1 MGVNLK
7 HGRVKQTI
15 DVFTKLLGLGLAL
28 ILCLFALQSNLRA
41 SENAGTIVKP
51 SLTAAQVASRMVTMN
66 KRRTEALRSYTSLR
80 TYHLAL
86 HGMINIHADMEVK
99 MTYRYPGTKN
109 FTILSQSGS
118 AFMRNHVLKRLL
130 KAEIQTSRQGKRRL
144 ISVTPYNYK
153 FEMVGYKNDAQG
165 GYYILKATPKRKG
178 KYLFKG
184 RIWVS
189 GRNFA
194 LMHIQGKPAK
204 RVSWWIPKVNI
215 VYNYKRV
222 GGFWFPALNKTVT
235 HVRIFGRSV
244 LTIQYK
250 DYDLTDAR
258 NVQPFTPA
266 KLALTDRGQDLRLIS
281 PDPLR

>member
-1 MGVNLK
+1 MK
-7 HGRVKQTI
+7 HETVKQTM
-15 DVFTKLLGLGLAL
+15 DVYTKLLGLGLAL
-28 ILCLFALQSNLRA
+28 ILCLFALESNLNA
-41 SENAGTIVKP
+41 SENNGTTVRS
-51 SLTAAQVASRMVTMN
+51 SLTAAQVASRMVAMN
-66 KRRTEALRSYTSLR
+66 KRRTQALRSYTSLR
-80 TYHLAL
+80 TYHLEL

-99 MTYRYPGTKN
+99 MTYRYPGTKT

-130 KAEIQTSRQGKRRL
+130 KAESQTSRQGKRRL
-144 ISVTPYNYK
+144 ISVTPHNYK
-153 FEMVGYKNDAQG
+153 FEMVGYKDDAQG

-194 LMHIQGKPAK
+194 LMHIQGKPVK
-204 RVSWWIPKVNI
+204 RVSWWTPKVNI
-215 VYNYKRV
+215 VYDYKRV

-244 LTIQYK
+244 LTIKYK

-258 NVQPFTPA
+258 KLQPFTPA
-266 KLALTDRGQDLRLIS
+266 KLTLTDRDHDLRLIS
-281 PDPLR
+281 FDPSR